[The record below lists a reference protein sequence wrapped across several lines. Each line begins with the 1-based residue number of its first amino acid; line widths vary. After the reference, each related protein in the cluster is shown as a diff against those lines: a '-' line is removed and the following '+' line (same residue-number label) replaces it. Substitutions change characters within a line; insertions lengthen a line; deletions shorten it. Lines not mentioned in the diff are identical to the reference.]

1 MYKNTLVNCFSGN
14 EFVAFIGVH
23 FLPKREVIIGRHN
36 FQIVV
41 RINSKTR
48 IKSCSSNEY
57 ANVSSLSRTFI

>member
-1 MYKNTLVNCFSGN
+1 MYKNTLVNCFPGN

-36 FQIVV
+36 FQIV

-48 IKSCSSNEY
+48 VKSCLSNEY